1 MIVLVY
7 LLGQQNT
14 FLFLYYSELPIAS
27 ASNAIS
33 FDAQLYLQKQT
44 QKDAAFPRH
53 WQHSRHNRRRP
64 NVCFWTYEQRCT
76 ENHVAKPIILGATSH
91 LVLFPRGITAHTN
104 KVLT

>member
-33 FDAQLYLQKQT
+33 FDAQLYLQNKRKRTPHSPDTGNTPVTTVGDQT
-44 QKDAAFPRH
+44 FAFGHMNNVVQK
-53 WQHSRHNRRRP
+53 
-64 NVCFWTYEQRCT
+64 
-76 ENHVAKPIILGATSH
+76 
-91 LVLFPRGITAHTN
+91 IT
-104 KVLT
+104 